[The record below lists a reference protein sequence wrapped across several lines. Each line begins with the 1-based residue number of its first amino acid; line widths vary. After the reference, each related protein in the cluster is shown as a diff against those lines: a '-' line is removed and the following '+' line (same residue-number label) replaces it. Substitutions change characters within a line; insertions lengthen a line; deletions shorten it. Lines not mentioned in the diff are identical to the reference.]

1 MNHLIR
7 FVLEVV
13 ALIVAGIWAW
23 HQSNSIMGY
32 VWGIALP
39 IVMATMWGVFA
50 VPNDPSRSGKTV
62 IKTPGFV
69 RLLLELGFFG
79 FAFWAMLSL
88 EWEVGGCIFGASV
101 LLHYVLSYNR
111 IQWLLKN

>member
-1 MNHLIR
+1 MNHLFR

-13 ALIVAGIWAW
+13 ALIVSGIWAW

-32 VWGIALP
+32 VWGIGLP
-39 IVMATMWGVFA
+39 FLMATIWGVFA

-62 IKTPGFV
+62 VKTPGIV
-69 RLLLELGFFG
+69 RLFLELLFFG
-79 FAFWAMLSL
+79 FAIWAMLSMR
-88 EWEVGGCIFGASV
+88 WEVAGWIFGASV
-101 LLHYVLSYNR
+101 LLHYVISYNR